1 MDDLLLPIWGLAL
14 LCFGITVA
22 YASVGLGGGTAYTA
36 LLAILGAGHQMIPTV
51 SLLLN
56 VVVTTIG
63 SLIFL
68 QARHGRAALIVPF
81 VATSV
86 PAAYVGGLLPV
97 SADVF
102 YGLLWGTLALVA
114 ARIFIWDEVA
124 LDLGLSR
131 PGEIVVSLLG
141 GTVLGLIAGIVGIG
155 GGIYLVPLI
164 LILGLGTEREAAA
177 AGAVFT
183 WINSGAGL
191 AARIQRLSVDWVAL
205 APLAG
210 AVAVG
215 AVLGAWMGASWLSR
229 QAMRRVLGGIVIVA
243 LVLLLDDV
251 FFG

>member
-1 MDDLLLPIWGLAL
+1 MDELLIPIPALAL

-36 LLAILGAGHQMIPTV
+36 LLAILGASYQMIPTI

-63 SLIFL
+63 SLVFL
-68 QARHGRAALIVPF
+68 GARHGRAALILPF
-81 VATSV
+81 VSTSV

-97 SADVF
+97 SPDLF
-102 YGLLWGTLALVA
+102 YGVLWGTLVLVA
-114 ARIFIWDEVA
+114 VRIFVWDDVA
-124 LDLGLSR
+124 LDISLTRFAVILLSLALGTGLGL
-131 PGEIVVSLLG
+131 V
-141 GTVLGLIAGIVGIG
+141 AGIVGIG

-183 WINSGAGL
+183 WINSVAGL
-191 AARIQRLSVDWVAL
+191 AARVQRLSVDWIEL
-205 APLAG
+205 APLTG

-215 AVLGAWMGASWLSR
+215 AVIGSWMGASWLSR
-229 QAMRRVLGGIVIVA
+229 QTMQRVLGGIVLLAI
-243 LVLLLDDV
+243 VLLLDDV
-251 FFG
+251 FAW

>member
-1 MDDLLLPIWGLAL
+1 MDELLIPIPVLAL

-36 LLAILGAGHQMIPTV
+36 LLAILGASYQMIPTI

-68 QARHGRAALIVPF
+68 RAQHGRPALILPF
-81 VATSV
+81 VSTSV

-97 SADVF
+97 PPDLF
-102 YGLLWGTLALVA
+102 YGLLWSTLVLVA
-114 ARIFIWDEVA
+114 VRIFVWDDAA
-124 LDLGLSR
+124 LDLTLTR
-131 PGEIVVSLLG
+131 PAEILLSLLL
-141 GTVLGLIAGIVGIG
+141 GTGLGLVAGIVGIG

-183 WINSGAGL
+183 WINSVAGL
-191 AARIQRLSVDWVAL
+191 AARIQRLSVDWAEL

-210 AVAVG
+210 AVAMG
-215 AVLGAWMGASWLSR
+215 AMLGAWMGASWLSR
-229 QAMRRVLGGIVIVA
+229 RAMQRVLGGIVLVA
-243 LVLLLDDV
+243 IVLLLDDV
-251 FFG
+251 FMG